1 MRKLN
6 HVIFY
11 ISYSKMSHDALLC
24 RKRTVDKVQAVY
36 PIKSDEKIQPKWYT
50 VIPGEVTRRINQL
63 KYISSMYYQKCP
75 KFEIKNS
82 AVAPNLHYSADY
94 MNELE
99 SGIKNIIIICE

>member
-1 MRKLN
+1 
-6 HVIFY
+6 
-11 ISYSKMSHDALLC
+11 MSLDALLC
-24 RKRTVDKVQAVY
+24 RKRAVDKVQSVY

-50 VIPGEVTRRINQL
+50 VVPGDVTRRINQL
-63 KYISSMYYQKCP
+63 KYIPSIYYQNTQ

-99 SGIKNIIIICE
+99 SGFKNIIIICE